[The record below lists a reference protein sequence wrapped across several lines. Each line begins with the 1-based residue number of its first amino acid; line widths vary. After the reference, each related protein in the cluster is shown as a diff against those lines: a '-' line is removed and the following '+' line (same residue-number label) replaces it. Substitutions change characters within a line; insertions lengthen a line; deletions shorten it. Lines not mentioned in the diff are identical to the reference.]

1 MKQFVD
7 ALRSALDT
15 DNMDDSDKLMA
26 IDCLVDAAEV
36 KLKAKAKSIARYERP
51 VKEKVVMTF
60 EGSDV
65 PDVVDTIIDFL
76 DMMGFVDTKGISPK
90 QK

>member
-36 KLKAKAKSIARYERP
+36 KLKEKAKSIARYARP
-51 VKEKVVMTF
+51 AKDKVVMTF

-65 PDVVDTIIDFL
+65 YEVVNTILDFL
-76 DMMGFVDTKGISPK
+76 DMMGFVETTDISPK

>member
-7 ALRSALDT
+7 ALRLTLDA

-26 IDCLVDAAEV
+26 IDCMVDAAEE

-51 VKEKVVMTF
+51 AKDKVVMTF

-65 PDVVDTIIDFL
+65 YEVVNTIIVFL
-76 DMMGFVDTKGISPK
+76 DTMGFVETTDISPK